1 MCYNKTI
8 MYIRTGQ
15 TEILQLY
22 ISFPIKGDSQGVQK
36 CQNHNTITTTSIHD
50 CNVTLQSRKDYES
63 YEQV

>member
-1 MCYNKTI
+1 

-22 ISFPIKGDSQGVQK
+22 ISFPIKGTSQGFKK
-36 CQNHNTITTTSIHD
+36 CQNYNTIMTTSNHN